1 MSHYFHTPDAPERRQ
16 EVTAQIWGREYRFLS
31 ASGVF
36 SSSRLDPGTSVLFR
50 LTDPPP
56 DRTARFLDL
65 GCGFGPIAIA
75 LATMCP
81 HAQIDAV
88 DVNERALGLTRDNAV
103 RLGVD
108 ARVKAYHP
116 DEVPPGT
123 LYDEIWSNPPI
134 RIGKQGLHDL
144 LTTWLARL
152 KPGGVAKLVVG
163 KNLGADSLHSWLE
176 TQGWTV
182 TRLGSS
188 KGFRVLS
195 LGLAVPQDDSVL
207 I

>member
-1 MSHYFHTPDAPERRQ
+1 VTHYFHTPSSPEIRH

-31 ASGVF
+31 AAGVF

-65 GCGFGPIAIA
+65 GCGFGPIAVA

-81 HAQIDAV
+81 HARVDAV
-88 DVNERALGLTRDNAV
+88 DVNDRALSLTRDNAQ
-103 RLGVD
+103 RLGVAD
-108 ARVKAYHP
+108 RVDP
-116 DEVPPGT
+116 CRPGEIPAET
-123 LYDEIWSNPPI
+123 GYDEIWSNPPI

-152 KPGGVAKLVVG
+152 NPGGTAKLVVG
-163 KNLGADSLHSWLE
+163 KNLGADSLHAWLE
-176 TQGWTV
+176 AQGWAV

-195 LGLAVPQDDSVL
+195 LEVSHR
-207 I
+207 